1 MVRKVK
7 NKDHLS
13 PVETE
18 IGAEL
23 GKNDKNC
30 QKSSKVKAIDAFEKI
45 MSTNGVGDTPK
56 KTPKRKPKRISLTK
70 STGKN
75 RNVLEKWLDRA
86 NKM

>member
-23 GKNDKNC
+23 GN
-30 QKSSKVKAIDAFEKI
+30 KI
-45 MSTNGVGDTPK
+45 FPK
-56 KTPKRKPKRISLTK
+56 II
-70 STGKN
+70 N
-75 RNVLEKWLDRA
+75 I
-86 NKM
+86 